1 MPKALI
7 GKKIGMT
14 RLFAEKDRYVGTGDK
29 VNMLVN
35 EPVTVLEM
43 GPCFVSQ
50 IKTEETD
57 GYNALQLAFGDIK
70 GRNSTMPVIGHDA
83 KAGVTPKAEH
93 REIRV
98 DADELGDVEL
108 GKLLNV
114 EIFEGVTY
122 VDVISISKGKGFAG
136 PMKRWGFKGQIASH
150 GVERKHRSPGSIGGR
165 SSNRGTGKPKKGA
178 KMSGQMGNK
187 QITVRSLEVIGID
200 KDKNLLLVKGSVPG
214 AKQGVVFVREAI
226 RLFKRK
232 VAK

>member
-14 RLFAEKDRYVGTGDK
+14 RLFAEKDRYVGAGDK

-35 EPVTVLEM
+35 EPVTVLEV

-50 IKTEETD
+50 IKTEDTD
-57 GYNALQLAFGDIK
+57 GYNALQIAYGDIK
-70 GRNSTMPVIGHDA
+70 GRNSTMQLIGHDA
-83 KAGVTPKAEH
+83 KAGVTPKRVH

-98 DADELGDVEL
+98 DAAELGEAEL
-108 GKLLNV
+108 GKQLNV
-114 EIFEGVTY
+114 EIFEGVAY
-122 VDVISISKGKGFAG
+122 VDVIATSKGKGFAG
-136 PMKRWGFKGQIASH
+136 SMKRWGFKGQIASH

-178 KMSGQMGNK
+178 HMAGQMGNS
-187 QITVRSLEVIGID
+187 QVTVRSMEVIGID
-200 KDKNLLLVKGSVPG
+200 KDKNLLLLKGSVPG
-214 AKQGVVFVREAI
+214 AKQGIVFVREAI

>member
-14 RLFAEKDRYVGTGDK
+14 RLFADKDRHVGAGDK

-35 EPVTVLEM
+35 EPVTVLQV

-50 IKTEETD
+50 IKTEDKD
-57 GYNALQLAFGDIK
+57 GYNALQLAYGDIK
-70 GRNSTMPVIGHDA
+70 GRNSTMQVIGHDG
-83 KAGVTPKAEH
+83 KAGITPKRIH

-98 DADELGDVEL
+98 EESELGEAEL
-108 GKLLNV
+108 GQ
-114 EIFEGVTY
+114 EIKVDVFETIPY
-122 VDVISISKGKGFAG
+122 VDVIATSKGKGYQG
-136 PMKRWGFKGQIASH
+136 GMKRWGFKGQIATH
-150 GVERKHRSPGSIGGR
+150 GVERKHRSPGSQGGR

-178 KMSGQMGNK
+178 KMAGQMGNK
-187 QITVRSLEVIGID
+187 QVTVRSMEVIAVD
-200 KDKNLLLVKGSVPG
+200 KEKNLLLVKGSVPG
-214 AKQGVVFVREAI
+214 ANQGVVYVREAI

>member
-14 RLFAEKDRYVGTGDK
+14 RLFAEKDRFVGAGEK

-35 EPVTVLEM
+35 EPVTVIEA

-57 GYNALQLAFGDIK
+57 GYNALQLAFSDIK
-70 GRNSTMPVIGHDA
+70 GRNSTMQLIGHDA
-83 KAGVTPKAEH
+83 KAGVSPKRLH
-93 REIRV
+93 REVRV

-108 GKLLNV
+108 GKQLNV
-114 EIFEGVTY
+114 DIFEGVAY
-122 VDVISISKGKGFAG
+122 VDVIATSKGKGFQG
-136 PMKRWGFKGQIASH
+136 PMKRWGFKGQQATH
-150 GVERKHRSPGSIGGR
+150 GVERKHRSPGSVGGR
-165 SSNRGTGKPKKGA
+165 SSNLGTGKPKKGGKKA
-178 KMSGQMGNK
+178 GQMGNK
-187 QITVRSLEVIGID
+187 RITVRSLEVVGID
-200 KDKNLLLVKGSVPG
+200 KEKNLLLVRGSVPG
-214 AKQGVVFVREAI
+214 ANNGIVFVREAI